1 MCHQLC
7 LQIPVDDDCIVA
19 MMYRPDST
27 RADARFPIVVCAHGL
42 TGSRIGS
49 CYRLVALGRQLA
61 EAGVAC
67 LTFDFRGCGE
77 SGGRFIDV
85 TCERLQ
91 RDLLAVLHFL
101 SRRDDVDADRVGL
114 CGSSFG
120 AFTVARVAARVI
132 GLKTV
137 VFWAGVAS
145 PRNLFDRAMTD
156 DAWRLLDAQGWLD
169 HRGCRLG
176 RPFFQLD
183 PGLDDGP
190 LALADAATSLL
201 MFHATGDSEVPIEH
215 SEAYQRAQENAGLEV
230 RLHRLDLSDHGMRN
244 AEVNDRMI
252 QASVDWFAA
261 ALLD

>member
-1 MCHQLC
+1 MCQQLS
-7 LQIPVDDDCIVA
+7 LQIPVDGDFITA
-19 MMYRPDST
+19 TMYRPDT
-27 RADARFPIVVCAHGL
+27 DRAGGRVPIVVCAHGL

-61 EAGVAC
+61 EVGVSC

-85 TCERLQ
+85 TCDRLQ
-91 RDLLAVLHFL
+91 RDLLAVLRFME
-101 SRRDDVDADRVGL
+101 RRDDVDGQRVGL

-120 AFTVARVAARVI
+120 AFSVARVAARVS

-145 PRNLFDRAMTD
+145 PRDLFNRAMTD

-190 LALADAATSLL
+190 SALADAATSLL
-201 MFHATGDSEVPIEH
+201 MFHAEGDSEVPIEH
-215 SEAYQRAQENAGLEV
+215 SEAYQRAQESAGLKV
-230 RLHRLDLSDHGMRN
+230 RFHRLDLSDHGMRN
-244 AEVNDRMI
+244 ADANDQMI

-261 ALLD
+261 ALLG